1 MPSMLCVHIVVMDGQ
16 MIMKIRTYSELV
28 RFKSF
33 EERYEYLKLMGIVGR
48 STFGFDRYLNQ
59 LLYTSKRWRKTR
71 DDIII
76 RDGGC
81 DLGVE
86 DYELHN
92 GILVHHMNPIREEDI
107 ENDEDWIYD
116 PEFLICTSLNT
127 HNAIHFGDKSL
138 LTKPPV
144 ERRPGDTCLWS

>member
-1 MPSMLCVHIVVMDGQ
+1 MLCALIVEMDKL
-16 MIMKIRTYSELV
+16 MMTMKIRTYSELI

-33 EERYEYLKLMGIVGR
+33 EDRYDYLKLIGVVGR

-86 DYELHN
+86 NYELHH
-92 GILVHHMNPIREEDI
+92 GILVHHMNPLREEDI

-138 LTKPPV
+138 LPKPPV